1 MNKAITI
8 TKYGNT
14 NVLKV
19 TDQALGEPQAQ
30 EVRIAVHAAGL
41 NFAEIS
47 ARQGLYPAA
56 PKPPCVVGYEVSGVV
71 DKLGP
76 GVSNLKVG
84 DRVLAL
90 TQFGGHTSSIVVP
103 AEQCFKM
110 PDKMSFVVGAAIP
123 VNYLTAHHML
133 FHIGTVHPA
142 SSILIHMAAG
152 GVGTAAL
159 QLLST
164 VPDLDIYGTASAAK
178 HDYLRSLGCTYPIDY
193 RTQDY
198 EEIVR
203 AQTQARGVDIVLDPL
218 GGEDWK
224 KSWRLLAPAGRMVA
238 FGFSNGH
245 SGHTRQLGRV
255 ISQLIRM
262 PFIHPIK
269 AMQENR
275 SLQGVDMGGMWSEV
289 HVLRLQ
295 MERIIELWHQGI
307 VKPHIHG
314 VVPYSNAAEAHLM
327 LEERKNRG
335 KVILVPDHI
344 GPDEYSK

>member
-1 MNKAITI
+1 MNKTVTI
-8 TKYGNT
+8 TKHGNSD
-14 NVLKV
+14 VLKV
-19 TDQALGEPQAQ
+19 VEHPVREPEAQ

-41 NFAEIS
+41 NFADVS

-71 DKLGP
+71 DLLGP
-76 GVSNLKVG
+76 GVTNLKLG

-90 TQFGGHTSSIVVP
+90 TQFGGQASSIVVP

-110 PDKMSFVVGAAIP
+110 PDEMSFVVGAAIP

-133 FHIGTVHPA
+133 FHVGTVHPA
-142 SSILIHMAAG
+142 SSILVHMAAG

-164 VPDLDIYGTASAAK
+164 VPDLEIYGTASAPK
-178 HDYLRSLGCTYPIDY
+178 HDYLRSLGCTQPIDY

-198 EEIVR
+198 EEVVR
-203 AQTQARGVDIVLDPL
+203 NHTQGRGVDIVLDPL
-218 GGEDWK
+218 GGQDWK

-245 SGHTRQLGRV
+245 SGPSRNLLRV
-255 ISQLIRM
+255 VSQLIKM
-262 PFIHPIK
+262 PFINPIK

-275 SLQGVDMGGMWSEV
+275 SIQGVDMGGMWSEV
-289 HVLRLQ
+289 RVLRVQ
-295 MERIIELWHQGI
+295 IERIMDLWHQGI

-314 VVPYSNAAEAHLM
+314 VVPYSEASEAHLM

-335 KVILVPDHI
+335 KVVLVPDHI
-344 GPDEYSK
+344 GPDEYSN